1 MIGAPLTEIACPFCR
16 KIDSFLTF
24 PDDISDR
31 DWHTLPPMSVDNAE
45 KAHILARLER
55 LQTLLDH
62 LEKVTIDLAERK
74 QVRIRIRRQLDAAKK
89 AVRTLATH
97 DPV

>member
-1 MIGAPLTEIACPFCR
+1 
-16 KIDSFLTF
+16 
-24 PDDISDR
+24 
-31 DWHTLPPMSVDNAE
+31 MSVDNAE

-62 LEKVTIDLAERK
+62 LEKVTINLAEQK

-97 DPV
+97 DPA

>member
-1 MIGAPLTEIACPFCR
+1 
-16 KIDSFLTF
+16 
-24 PDDISDR
+24 
-31 DWHTLPPMSVDNAE
+31 MSVDNAE

-74 QVRIRIRRQLDAAKK
+74 QVRTRIRRQLDAAKK

-97 DPV
+97 DPA